1 MAVIKKDGNF
11 MGLPMNIARG
21 NPIPLDTTAVWY
33 SYNEM
38 AEYAKNGVTAYV
50 GQILACVDEDN
61 LKSTAYIILNAAG
74 DLQEVGS
81 ATLGDN
87 KTLVLEDGIL
97 GLKDFGDKYYRYVPE
112 AEGEDGEKIPAH
124 YELQEV
130 DAEHPWAAGLEPKVV
145 SENGQLVLGWY
156 EPNPTTIEGV
166 NSQVSGIQ
174 TTVKDLQDVT
184 NDLQSDVADLE
195 EKIGHKADGV
205 EAEATGLYKEL
216 EEKANK
222 EDVYTKQ
229 EVKDEIAAA
238 IADVDHLSKTVVDSK
253 NNIDVNADNADKFIY
268 LVPMADGE
276 HEEYMIINGK
286 LELVGTTKVD
296 LSDYATLTQLDG
308 KVDKVDG
315 FGLVSNAN
323 IEKLEAIEAGAQA
336 NKIEEVD
343 EEIFV
348 LEDKTLSLK
357 EVPISKIS
365 GLQDQ
370 LDKIPSSEDLNKFTN
385 VIEGVN
391 EEQFTIA
398 EGKILNLKPLTIDSI
413 EDLNQAL
420 NSKVSAEEGKG
431 LSTNDLTDELLSEIQ
446 SIAGIE
452 ASVED
457 IINSLDG
464 YKNEEGEEVPGLKS
478 TVATLVQDL
487 DSLEG
492 TVGSFEET
500 INGLTQTFDNYV
512 LQTTFDSTVGS
523 LTDLKTEKKE
533 NLVEAI
539 NELNDRLTWEE
550 LQ

>member
-87 KTLVLEDGIL
+87 KTLVLENGIL

-145 SENGQLVLGWY
+145 SENGELVLGWY

-195 EKIGHKADGV
+195 EKIGNPADGA

-216 EEKANK
+216 DAKANK
-222 EDVYTKQ
+222 ADVFTKE
-229 EVKDEIAAA
+229 EVKSEIATA
-238 IADVDHLSKTVVDSK
+238 IADVDHLSRIVVDNK
-253 NNIDVNADNADKFIY
+253 EAIDVNKENADRFIY
-268 LVPMADGE
+268 LVPVVDSND
-276 HEEYMIINGK
+276 HEEYMVIDGK
-286 LELVGTTKVD
+286 LELIGTTKVD
-296 LSDYATLTQLDG
+296 LSDYV
-308 KVDKVDG
+308 K
-315 FGLVSNAN
+315 
-323 IEKLEAIEAGAQA
+323 
-336 NKIEEVD
+336 EEV
-343 EEIFV
+343 FFKG
-348 LEDKTLSLK
+348 DKY
-357 EVPISKIS
+357 
-365 GLQDQ
+365 
-370 LDKIPSSEDLNKFTN
+370 
-385 VIEGVN
+385 
-391 EEQFTIA
+391 
-398 EGKILNLKPLTIDSI
+398 ILVDMVMIL
-413 EDLNQAL
+413 
-420 NSKVSAEEGKG
+420 
-431 LSTNDLTDELLSEIQ
+431 
-446 SIAGIE
+446 
-452 ASVED
+452 
-457 IINSLDG
+457 
-464 YKNEEGEEVPGLKS
+464 
-478 TVATLVQDL
+478 
-487 DSLEG
+487 
-492 TVGSFEET
+492 
-500 INGLTQTFDNYV
+500 
-512 LQTTFDSTVGS
+512 
-523 LTDLKTEKKE
+523 
-533 NLVEAI
+533 
-539 NELNDRLTWEE
+539 
-550 LQ
+550 